1 MTSPLPNDSSSGRRQ
16 FTLAGW
22 HSFLLAGAVYF
33 ALLASAG
40 PLFRSASREPK
51 WWPTVATTL
60 TAWSVLWFLYHRWHL
75 RQALIVHFF
84 GPMVVWGLA
93 LTVSAIRLCWGLFST
108 GSPPITDLLLTIGA
122 MAVLGCGLSTLISFP
137 YAVTILLRQGIWKP
151 RRSVGWRRQ
160 RRADRQ

>member
-1 MTSPLPNDSSSGRRQ
+1 MTSQPSNGRSDDRRQ

-33 ALLASAG
+33 ALLASVG
-40 PLFRSASREPK
+40 PLFSATGREPK

-60 TAWSVLWFLYHRWHL
+60 TAWGVLWFLYYRWRL

-93 LTVSAIRLCWGLFST
+93 LTASVIRLFWWLFST
-108 GSPPITDLLLTIGA
+108 GAPPITGFLLAIGA
-122 MAVLGCGLSTLISFP
+122 MVVLGCGLSTLISFP
-137 YAVTILLRQGIWKP
+137 YAVMILVRQGIWKP
-151 RRSVGWRRQ
+151 RRSVGWRKRRQ
-160 RRADRQ
+160 ADRQ